1 MDINRKKFKNEL
13 TTGFGTSSNTGSGRF
28 YRKDGSANVL
38 RRGVP
43 FFNRFSWFHTMLS
56 MSPLRFWL
64 SLTGVYV
71 GVNLLFAVVYFLIG
85 VEHLN
90 GTLRGASKA
99 NQFIEA
105 FFFSAQTYTTVGY
118 GHVSPDGIAV
128 SSVAAFESFLG
139 VMTLALAS
147 GIFFGRFSMPRA
159 FLRFSSVA
167 LIAPFKEG
175 EALMFRMVPEK
186 NNQLTDAEVKL
197 TLALQIK
204 EGNRERN
211 EFYSLPVEFNRI
223 NTLVLNWTVVHPI
236 NEDSPLHGYTVRELA
251 EMEAEILVF
260 VKAYDEVFANSVVAR
275 TSYTADEIIPNAR
288 FRPMYHSSGQMTVL
302 EVDKLNDFD
311 LLPQH
316 HAG

>member
-1 MDINRKKFKNEL
+1 MAINRRKFKSEL
-13 TTGFGTSSNTGSGRF
+13 TTGFGTSTNTGTGRF
-28 YRKDGSANVL
+28 FRKDGSANVV

-43 FFNRFSWFHTMLS
+43 FFSRFSWFHTMLS

-64 SLTGVYV
+64 WLTGFYV
-71 GVNLLFAVVYFLIG
+71 AINLLFALVYFFIG

-90 GTLRGASKA
+90 GTLRGSSLAH
-99 NQFIEA
+99 QFVEA

-118 GHVSPDGIAV
+118 GHVSPDGILI

-167 LIAPFKEG
+167 LLTPYKEG

-197 TLALQIK
+197 TLALHIR
-204 EGNRERN
+204 EGDQQRN
-211 EFYSLPVEFNRI
+211 EFYSLPVEFSRI

-236 NEDSPLHGYTVRELA
+236 NEESPLHGYSMRQLG
-251 EMEAEILVF
+251 EMEAEIFVF
-260 VKAYDEVFANSVVAR
+260 VKAYDEVFANNVVAR
-275 TSYTADEIIPNAR
+275 TSYTADEFIPNAR
-288 FRPMYHSSGQMTVL
+288 FRQMYHSTGGATVL
-302 EVDKLNDFD
+302 EVDKLNEFD
-311 LLPQH
+311 LLPQR
-316 HAG
+316 